1 MTQSFTVYTDTHTH
15 ISMETDKRIACLQ
28 KEMIDK
34 ARARNWM
41 VSKKQIY
48 GIRTNP
54 VGNEGS
60 T

>member
-1 MTQSFTVYTDTHTH
+1 
-15 ISMETDKRIACLQ
+15 METDKRIARLQ

-34 ARARNWM
+34 ACARNWM

-54 VGNEGS
+54 EGTEGS
-60 T
+60 K